1 MISVN
6 ILLRHVSSL
15 DFDLSI
21 HLSIHPSV
29 HTYISMHGTHV
40 LPVGYVWDDRAA
52 IVSNADVHGT
62 TSLLEL
68 LQHDFWGQDITLKDS
83 HKVR

>member
-1 MISVN
+1 
-6 ILLRHVSSL
+6 
-15 DFDLSI
+15 
-21 HLSIHPSV
+21 
-29 HTYISMHGTHV
+29 MHGTHV

-52 IVSNADVHGT
+52 IVNNADVHGT